1 MRIVLLGPQGSGKS
15 VQAER
20 LSRKLKIPHIDG
32 GQLLRNEVARKTA
45 IGKRIAK
52 PMKQGQ
58 LIPSAIVNKVM
69 AKRLAKPDCRKGFIF
84 DGYPR
89 ELPEAKFLDSVAN
102 PDVVIVLDIP
112 DSLAV
117 KRIAARR
124 VCIGCT
130 TPLYGLPKDIRK
142 SCGSCGGKMMQRD
155 DDKPGPTRMRLR
167 LYHKKTEPVIRY
179 YEEQGIAQCIDAS
192 GTIEA
197 VFKKILRSLR
207 K

>member
-1 MRIVLLGPQGSGKS
+1 MRIILLGPQGSGKS

-20 LSRKLKIPHIDG
+20 LSTKLNLPHIDG
-32 GQLLRNEVARKTA
+32 GQLLRNEVSRKTA

-58 LIPSAIVNKVM
+58 LIPSSIVNKVM

-89 ELPEAKFLDSVAN
+89 ELPEAKFLDSMAR
-102 PDVVIVLDIP
+102 PDKVIVLDVP

-117 KRIAARR
+117 KRIASRR

-130 TPLYGLPKDIRK
+130 TPLYGLPKDIRR
-142 SCGSCGGKMMQRD
+142 SCGACGGKMIQRE
-155 DDKPGPTRMRLR
+155 DDKPGPTKRRLQ

-179 YEEQGIAQCIDAS
+179 YEKLGIVKRIDAS
-192 GTIEA
+192 GSIGV
-197 VFKKILRSLR
+197 VFKKVLQNVTQ
-207 K
+207 